1 MKKELKMTKGTA
13 FILILVLV
21 SSVVLG
27 VGIKDRL
34 SRQGGDDNYVAP
46 TPAPESASV
55 WDVFDDKEPDAGN
68 ESDESG
74 TSGEQDTGEGESLP
88 SAEPELEPTGN
99 RAEPVAEPAILD
111 SDLIWFD
118 DRYAS
123 CYDRTTDLW
132 LVYEARVGEGVG
144 VFGDRTVYRYDAAD
158 SRWESFASKSPDEIW
173 MIKSQII
180 PSGDMLYLWRRNNT
194 TWVKHSKEGSTLE
207 LGSGR
212 VWWSEDGADCYDG
225 LRTIDSSISVE
236 GGSFSCA
243 VNGGIP
249 PIRYDWRSDIGGQTG
264 DTSSFEPEL
273 SNGTHSI
280 TLVVTDAS
288 GRTAADTAEVKIA

>member
-55 WDVFDDKEPDAGN
+55 WDVFDEDAPDVGN
-68 ESDESG
+68 E
-74 TSGEQDTGEGESLP
+74 SGEQDMGEGESLP
-88 SAEPELEPTGN
+88 PAEPELEPTSN

-118 DRYAS
+118 DQYAS
-123 CYDRTTDLW
+123 CYDRKTDLW
-132 LVYEARVGEGVG
+132 LVYEARVGEGMG

-173 MIKSQII
+173 MIKRQVIQ
-180 PSGDMLYLWRRNNT
+180 SGDMLYLFQRNNT
-194 TWVKHSKEGSTLE
+194 TWIEYTKEGSTLE
-207 LGSGR
+207 LGNGR
-212 VWWSEDGADCYDG
+212 VWLSEDGADCYDG
-225 LRTIDSSISVE
+225 LRTIDSSISTE
-236 GGSFSCA
+236 DGRFSCA

-249 PIRYDWRSDIGGQTG
+249 PITYNWGAGSGGQTG
-264 DTSSFEPEL
+264 DASSFEPEL

-280 TLVVTDAS
+280 TLTVTDAS
-288 GRTAADTAEVKIA
+288 GRTATDTAEVKIT

>member
-55 WDVFDDKEPDAGN
+55 WDVFDDDAPDASN
-68 ESDESG
+68 E
-74 TSGEQDTGEGESLP
+74 SGEQDMGEGESLP
-88 SAEPELEPTGN
+88 PGEPELEPTSN
-99 RAEPVAEPAILD
+99 RAEPETEPAILD

-123 CYDRTTDLW
+123 CYDRKTDLW

-158 SRWESFASKSPDEIW
+158 SRWESFASKSPDDLR

-180 PSGDMLYLWRRNNT
+180 ASGDMLYLWERNNT
-194 TWVKHSKEGSTLE
+194 TWVEHSKEGSTIE

-212 VWWSEDGADCYDG
+212 VWWGEDGADCYDG

-236 GGSFSCA
+236 DGRFSCA

-249 PIRYDWRSDIGGQTG
+249 PIRYDWRASPGGHTG
-264 DTSSFEPEL
+264 DMSSFEPKL
-273 SNGTHSI
+273 ANGTHSI

-288 GRTAADTAEVKIA
+288 GRTATDTVEVKIA

>member
-1 MKKELKMTKGTA
+1 MKKELKMTKRTA

-27 VGIKDRL
+27 FGIKDRL
-34 SRQGGDDNYVAP
+34 SRQSGDGDYVAP

-55 WDVFDDKEPDAGN
+55 WDVFDDEEPATGN
-68 ESDESG
+68 ESDK
-74 TSGEQDTGEGESLP
+74 SGEQDMGESESLP
-88 SAEPELEPTGN
+88 PAEPELEPTSN
-99 RAEPVAEPAILD
+99 RAEPETEPAILD

-123 CYDRTTDLW
+123 CYDRKTDLW
-132 LVYEARVGEGVG
+132 LVYAARVGKDI
-144 VFGDRTVYRYDAAD
+144 FGDRIVYRYDAAD
-158 SRWESFASKSPDEIW
+158 SRWESFASRSPDEIW
-173 MIKSQII
+173 MIKSQIM
-180 PSGDMLYLWRRNNT
+180 PSGDMLYLFQWNNT
-194 TWVKHSKEGSTLE
+194 TWVKHTKEGSTLK
-207 LGSGR
+207 LGSGS

-225 LRTIDSSISVE
+225 LRTIDSSISAE
-236 GGSFSCA
+236 DGSFSCT

-249 PIRYDWRSDIGGQTG
+249 PITYNWRASLGGQIG
-264 DTSSFEPEL
+264 DASSFEPEL

-288 GRTAADTAEVKIA
+288 GRAAEDTVEVTIT